1 MSTRTLPV
9 VGNRIETDV
18 SLKMVGLYAF
28 LYGTAFLFLLPYAWM
43 VSTSLKTEQHVF
55 SQVPQW
61 IPTEI
66 TFEWYV
72 AVLTGAPM
80 IQWFFNTFLIAGATT
95 VIVVVLNSMIAFSL
109 TKLDWPGKR
118 IVFSVIIASFMVP
131 VFANMV
137 PLYQVIAQFG
147 LVNNPLAVI
156 LPFSAMPIGVFLL
169 VQFFRDLPDEV
180 IEAARLDGFTTF
192 QIYYRIVL
200 PLMKPAI
207 AALSL
212 YTFVYTWNQFLW
224 PLIVLQ
230 QEAAFTLPVGIVA
243 MQPTQVFQ
251 PGAEMAGTLL
261 AVLPLFIVFLLLQEH
276 LVNAVQAQGTVG

>member
-1 MSTRTLPV
+1 MSVTDGRLVESARIRTAGV
-9 VGNRIETDV
+9 
-18 SLKMVGLYAF
+18 YAA
-28 LYGTAFLFLLPYAWM
+28 LYGAALLFLVPYIYM
-43 VSTSLKTEQHVF
+43 LSTSLKPEQFAF
-55 SQVPQW
+55 SQKPFW
-61 IPTEI
+61 IPPEVTFQWYEIILTE
-66 TFEWYV
+66 
-72 AVLTGAPM
+72 APM
-80 IQWFFNTFLIAGATT
+80 IQWLVNTFVIAATT
-95 VIVVVLNSMIAFSL
+95 TVLVVVLDSMIAFSL

-137 PLYQVIAQFG
+137 PLFTIISDLG

-156 LPFSAMPIGVFLL
+156 MPFSATPIGVFLF
-169 VQFFRDLPDEV
+169 VQFFRDLPDSV
-180 IEAARLDGFTTF
+180 IEAAKLDGFSTF
-192 QIYYRIVL
+192 QIYTKIVL

-230 QEAAFTLPVGIVA
+230 GQASFTLPVGIVT

-261 AVLPLFIVFLLLQEH
+261 AAAPLFIVFLILQEH
-276 LVNAVQAQGTVG
+276 LVNAVQMQGTTG